1 LTELETGDIIERAAP
16 PTRLYPSY
24 RMATPSTSLPTLEGL
39 FAPANE
45 RAREQAWADFLA
57 ERSDVLLRVARLM
70 GGDEDAVMNRYAFIL
85 DALSRDDYRR
95 LRAFA
100 GKSSFDTWLVVVA
113 RRLCLDEYRQ
123 RYGRAQS
130 DGEAPAARRAA
141 RRQLRDLVGGELG
154 LDELLASADAPPDV
168 AVEQAEWRSTLE
180 AALANLDTQDRV
192 ILRLRFEDDVSVP
205 EIARLLR
212 LGSPFALYRRID
224 RILAGLRTALAA
236 AGIRDAAT

>member
-1 LTELETGDIIERAAP
+1 
-16 PTRLYPSY
+16 
-24 RMATPSTSLPTLEGL
+24 MATPSTSLPALEGL
-39 FAPANE
+39 FAPADE

-57 ERSDVLLRVARLM
+57 ERSDLLLRVARLM

-95 LRAFA
+95 LRAYA

-130 DGEAPAARRAA
+130 DNEAPAARRAA
-141 RRQLRDLVGGELG
+141 RRQLSDLVSGELG
-154 LDELLASADAPPDV
+154 LEDMLASSDTRADV
-168 AVEQAEWRSTLE
+168 ALEREEWQSTLE
-180 AALANLDTQDRV
+180 AALATLETQDRV
-192 ILRLRFEDDVSVP
+192 ILRLRFEDEVSVP

-224 RILAGLRTALAA
+224 RILAGLRTALEA